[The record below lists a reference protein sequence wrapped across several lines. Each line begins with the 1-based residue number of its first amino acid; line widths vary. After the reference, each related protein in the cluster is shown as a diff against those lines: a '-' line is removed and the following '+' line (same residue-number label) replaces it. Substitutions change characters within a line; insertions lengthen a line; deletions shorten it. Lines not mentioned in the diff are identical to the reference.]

1 MITDK
6 GVAVPDDMAGVLQKD
21 AEGLAAFEALRP
33 SDQRV
38 YVDWVKAAANA
49 GERSERLSDLARHVQ
64 AYQRRPAQDESAPHF
79 LGDTRTERVSR

>member
-6 GVAVPDDMAGVLQKD
+6 GVAVPDDMAGILRDD

-33 SDQRV
+33 ADQRV
-38 YVDWVKAAANA
+38 YVDWVKAAANSQ
-49 GERSERLSDLARHVQ
+49 ERSERLSGLGEHVR

-79 LGDTRTERVSR
+79 LGDTRSERISR